1 MRTYALSVITVHN
14 MVIEETQTTLTPEI
28 VTVQDLLG
36 GGSSGAAASAADAV
50 PVSSGSP
57 NVDKL
62 EQWIR
67 ILDKGLSIA
76 DRGITIIGKADSI
89 VRNISEVLMKQQQQ
103 QQQQTAQQV
112 YLMPAEEF
120 KNIRAVPAGSTDAG
134 QGQVQP
140 ADNDHACSCS
150 SCGSCSSTDAEPG
163 PQLIT
168 AERISSVLSMLLSQC
183 PPMTVKE
190 LKELIDRNPDTI
202 NTMLKFI
209 K

>member
-1 MRTYALSVITVHN
+1 MRTYALSVITVHR

-28 VTVQDLLG
+28 VTVEDLLG
-36 GGSSGAAASAADAV
+36 GSSAGSASAAESV
-50 PVSSGSP
+50 PMPSGSP

-76 DRGITIIGKADSI
+76 DRGITILGKADSI
-89 VRNISEVLMKQQQQ
+89 VKNISEVLMKQQQQ
-103 QQQQTAQQV
+103 QQQQPAQQG

-120 KNIRAVPAGSTDAG
+120 RNIRASSCSSTDAG

-150 SCGSCSSTDAEPG
+150 SCSSTDAEPG
-163 PQLIT
+163 QVQLIT

-183 PPMTVKE
+183 PTMTVKE

>member
-1 MRTYALSVITVHN
+1 MRTYAQNVITVHR

-28 VTVQDLLG
+28 VTVEDLLG
-36 GGSSGAAASAADAV
+36 GSSAGSASAAESV
-50 PVSSGSP
+50 PMPSGSP

-76 DRGITIIGKADSI
+76 DRGITILGKADSI
-89 VRNISEVLMKQQQQ
+89 VKNISEVIMKQQQQ
-103 QQQQTAQQV
+103 QHQYQPVQA
-112 YLMPAEEF
+112 YLMPEESF
-120 KNIRAVPAGSTDAG
+120 RNIRAVPAGSTDAG
-134 QGQVQP
+134 QGQAQP
-140 ADNDHACSCS
+140 ADNIRAC
-150 SCGSCSSTDAEPG
+150 SCSSTDAEPG
-163 PQLIT
+163 HQLIT

-183 PPMTVKE
+183 PTMTVQE